1 MTKPTEFDAAYI
13 NGILSSSKLQ
23 NWEYFET
30 IEKEILD
37 ILGNPNE
44 RLVQAN
50 RLRVIVKELDLI
62 VSARKGE
69 RKDQQAVVTVIMNI
83 KKEMKTHAERDRFAK
98 YLAE

>member
-1 MTKPTEFDAAYI
+1 MTEPKEMDAAYI
-13 NGILSSSKLQ
+13 NGILSSSKLK

-50 RLRVIVKELDLI
+50 RLKDIVKELDLI
-62 VSARKGE
+62 VSARKQGE
-69 RKDQQAVVTVIMNI
+69 KAKDQ
-83 KKEMKTHAERDRFAK
+83 
-98 YLAE
+98 